1 MQPFPVRVSA
11 GSLDTDKASI
21 DPLIVEQQVQAQ
33 LETLMLAS
41 PFQNFEEVLS
51 SMLLELKAK
60 LLKQVMKIDILGQV

>member
-1 MQPFPVRVSA
+1 
-11 GSLDTDKASI
+11 
-21 DPLIVEQQVQAQ
+21 VQTQ